1 MMRLSVLIIGF
12 FCLAQAV
19 AAPEKKPGLVTV
31 TEVVAHR
38 MREEIPLSAT
48 AEALQE
54 SPLSPRLS
62 GVVKEVFVEEGKRV
76 EAGDRILSLDS
87 VIARL
92 EVVSAQAGLDEAIA
106 RHREAVRQKNEYQS
120 LRRNKAVAASLLASA
135 EADEEIAQA
144 SIAKQRA
151 EVKRLEELLSRH
163 LLTAPFSG
171 IVAEKNVETGQWVK
185 AESGVVKLVALDRI
199 RIRASIPQR
208 FYPRIAPDLKA
219 RIRFDSLPGEEF
231 IGKVDSMVAAGNR
244 NTRTFPLLLLLDNP
258 NNRIA
263 PGMSARIFIELS
275 GEQQPS
281 IMLPRDAVV
290 LKADG
295 SRVVWRV
302 TGSDEPYKV
311 KQVSVVTG
319 RTQDN
324 LVEILDSSLKVGD
337 RVVLLGNENL
347 RPGQSVKIG
356 KVD

>member
-1 MMRLSVLIIGF
+1 MKLSVLIIGF
-12 FCLAQAV
+12 LFMAHAI
-19 AAPEKKPGLVTV
+19 AAPPKKPGLVTV
-31 TEVVAHR
+31 TEVVEQK
-38 MREEIPLSAT
+38 MREEIPLSGT

-54 SPLSPRLS
+54 SQLSPRLS

-76 EAGDRILSLDS
+76 EAGERILSLDS
-87 VIARL
+87 VIAKL
-92 EVVSAQAGLDEAIA
+92 DVASARAGLDEAIA

-120 LRRNKAVAASLLASA
+120 LRRNKAVAASQLASA
-135 EADEEIAQA
+135 VAEEEIAQA

-151 EVKRLEELLSRH
+151 EVERLEELLSRH

-171 IVAEKNVETGQWVK
+171 VIAEKNVETGQWVK

-208 FYPRIAPDLKA
+208 FYPRIKPELKT

-231 IGKVDSMVAAGNR
+231 TGTLASMVAAGTR
-244 NTRTFPLLLLLDNP
+244 NTRAFPLLLLLDNRE
-258 NNRIA
+258 NRIA

-281 IMLPRDAVV
+281 IMLPRDAIV

-302 TGSDEPYKV
+302 TGSDEPFKV

-324 LVEILDSSLKVGD
+324 LVEILDSSLNVGD

-356 KVD
+356 KAD

>member
-1 MMRLSVLIIGF
+1 MMKLSVLIIGF
-12 FCLAQAV
+12 LCMAHAI
-19 AAPEKKPGLVTV
+19 AAPPKKPGLVTV
-31 TEVVAHR
+31 TEVVEQK
-38 MREEIPLSAT
+38 MREEIPLSGT

-54 SPLSPRLS
+54 SQLSPRLS

-76 EAGDRILSLDS
+76 EAGERILSLDS
-87 VIARL
+87 VIAKL
-92 EVVSAQAGLDEAIA
+92 DVASARAGLDEAIA

-120 LRRNKAVAASLLASA
+120 LRRNKAVAASQLASA
-135 EADEEIAQA
+135 VAEEEIAQA

-151 EVKRLEELLSRH
+151 EVERLEELLSRH

-171 IVAEKNVETGQWVK
+171 VIAEKNVETGQWVK

-208 FYPRIAPDLKA
+208 FYPRIKPELKT

-231 IGKVDSMVAAGNR
+231 TGTLASMVAAGNR
-244 NTRTFPLLLLLDNP
+244 NTRTFPLLLLLDNRE
-258 NNRIA
+258 NRIA

-281 IMLPRDAVV
+281 IMLPRDAIV

-302 TGSDEPYKV
+302 TGSDEPFKV

-324 LVEILDSSLKVGD
+324 LVEILDSSLNVGD

-347 RPGQSVKIG
+347 RPGQSVTIG
-356 KVD
+356 KAD